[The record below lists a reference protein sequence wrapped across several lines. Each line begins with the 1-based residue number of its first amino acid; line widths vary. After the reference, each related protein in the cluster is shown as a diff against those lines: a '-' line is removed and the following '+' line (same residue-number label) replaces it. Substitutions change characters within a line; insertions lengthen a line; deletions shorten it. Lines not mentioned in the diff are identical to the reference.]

1 MKYLSYITL
10 ALAASLA
17 SCDNIDDVYQYDDDM
32 ASTDWN
38 EAADL
43 STKAL
48 VDYFW
53 NADRGYFN
61 DLNGVDTGDGNNYW
75 PQAHAMD
82 VVIDAYKRTSDREL
96 LPIMDKWYEGIK
108 RQSYGSYFNTFY
120 DDEEWIALTM
130 VRLFEVTGDDKY
142 MQTARML
149 WDDIKNAWN
158 DEYAGGGIAW
168 NRNDIW
174 SKNACSNGPAALL
187 GCRLYDVQKN
197 TDDLE
202 WAKKIYDWMR
212 NTLFNPATGAVA
224 DNINGNSGEINYLYL
239 SYNQGTFM
247 ASAHYLYKFT
257 GESVYL
263 KDARRAANFCISDGS
278 CIDASNN
285 VIRDE
290 GDGDGALFKGIFMR
304 YFVDLANEPDL
315 DANFRRKFNTFFK
328 NSAEIAWSKG
338 IADKR
343 QILYGPSWSLAST
356 GSTNLRAMVSGCTLM
371 EARTRLNDK

>member
-10 ALAASLA
+10 AVVTMFS
-17 SCDNIDDVYQYDDDM
+17 SCDNIDDVYQYDDNS
-32 ASTDWN
+32 AAIDWN
-38 EAADL
+38 VAADQ
-43 STKAL
+43 SSQAL
-48 VDYFW
+48 IDYFW

-61 DLNGVDTGDGNNYW
+61 DLSEVDTGDGNNYW

-82 VVIDAYKRTSDREL
+82 VVIDTYKRTGKKEL
-96 LPIMDKWYEGIK
+96 LPMMDQWYEGIK
-108 RQSYGSYFNTFY
+108 RQSYGSYFNEFY

-130 VRLFEVTGDDKY
+130 VRLYEVTESDKY
-142 MQTARML
+142 IMTTRML
-149 WDDIKNAWN
+149 WDDIKDAWN
-158 DEYAGGGIAW
+158 DEFAGGGIAW
-168 NRNDIW
+168 NRNDRW
-174 SKNACSNGPAALL
+174 SKNACSNGPACLL
-187 GCRLYDVQKN
+187 ACRLYQIEKRPE
-197 TDDLE
+197 DLE
-202 WAKKIYDWMR
+202 WAKKIYEWMR

-224 DNINGNSGEINYLYL
+224 DNINGNSGEINNLAL

-257 GESVYL
+257 DNEVYL

-315 DANFRRKFNTFFK
+315 DKNFRRKFVTFFK
-328 NSAEIAWSKG
+328 NSSETAWNKG
-338 IADKR
+338 IADYR
-343 QILYGPSWSLAST
+343 QILYGPSWSLAPV
-356 GSTNLRAMVSGCTLM
+356 GSTTLRAQVSGCTLM
-371 EARTRLNDK
+371 EARTRLNIE